1 MHDVMSAKCS
11 DSKCDLCALG
21 SDERQDR
28 ERLQTSVM
36 NVTTSTV
43 NTFVLLTVDS
53 LDLQSI

>member
-1 MHDVMSAKCS
+1 MMSCRLNAQTVSVTCG
-11 DSKCDLCALG
+11 ALG